1 MSKAFFKSS
10 VAPELCYKSAM
21 NKFRSI
27 EVWLTTCIV
36 TNFGGCADCSV
47 LVNPCNPQLTGCAN
61 FPYFPKGGPVPIEK
75 PISMHKDWQPLGFVS
90 QWGGMEVGGGMLYPA
105 SVVDGL
111 VHQYGGWKLQAECKL
126 KRLIAGSND
135 VCPVGS
141 AVITMS
147 GGLQDEYEAIVH
159 TPPPFYKFDEEP
171 EYFLSKCYQCAFETA
186 FAANYSRIATPLL
199 GAGARGFP
207 EDVAIRIA
215 ANASLQWYQDDRD
228 PAVLATNNGE
238 QVIAFGLLE
247 RHLVD
252 DLVNA
257 LSKETNE

>member
-36 TNFGGCADCSV
+36 TNFGGCANCSV

-199 GAGARGFP
+199 GAGERGFP